1 MMAPWYTPKSRLTET
16 TSLVTSD
23 TSWRPRKM
31 TFSMAAPNSGA
42 MTQSITRRAKGAG
55 QPHST
60 RRRQY
65 MKAASIPNAPWAKL
79 KMPEVV

>member
-1 MMAPWYTPKSRLTET
+1 MMAPWYTPKRRLTET

-31 TFSMAAPNSGA
+31 TRSMVAPNSGA
-42 MTQSITRRAKGAG
+42 TRQSMTRSEMGAG

-60 RRRQY
+60 RSCQY